1 MSFAEKAVRMAVVT
15 FIGVT
20 SGVYIFTPIVDNLK
34 QQVCDM
40 SEKQMQCMKAKR
52 WAAVW
57 GVIAAVACVYGVR
70 HGRSGWSLG
79 CAMFDEGD
87 DCVCCAP

>member
-34 QQVCDM
+34 QQVRDM
-40 SEKQMQCMKAKR
+40 RKNAVKAKR
-52 WAAVW
+52 WPGCRVW
-57 GVIAAVACVYGVR
+57 GMCV
-70 HGRSGWSLG
+70 G
-79 CAMFDEGD
+79 CASW
-87 DCVCCAP
+87 